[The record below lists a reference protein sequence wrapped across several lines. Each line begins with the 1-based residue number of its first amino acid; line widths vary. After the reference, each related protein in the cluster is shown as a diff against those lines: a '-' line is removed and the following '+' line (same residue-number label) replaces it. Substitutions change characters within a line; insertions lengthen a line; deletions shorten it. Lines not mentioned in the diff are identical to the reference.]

1 MVMYLIKDHSKTEFK
16 PLLSEK
22 LLSKDKEFNIC
33 IRKVSVF
40 FLNFSCLERK
50 VKVRK

>member
-22 LLSKDKEFNIC
+22 FLSKDKEFNIC
-33 IRKVSVF
+33 ITKVF

-50 VKVRK
+50 VKVKK